1 MYKKIN
7 KIALKG
13 IALAMGAAVMVL
25 GTLNSLS
32 VTDGISMLG
41 FGLVASALANFQE

>member
-13 IALAMGAAVMVL
+13 MALAMGIAVTVL
-25 GTLNSLS
+25 STLKTLS
-32 VTDGISMLG
+32 VSDAISMLG
-41 FGLVASALANFQE
+41 FGLVLLALANFQE